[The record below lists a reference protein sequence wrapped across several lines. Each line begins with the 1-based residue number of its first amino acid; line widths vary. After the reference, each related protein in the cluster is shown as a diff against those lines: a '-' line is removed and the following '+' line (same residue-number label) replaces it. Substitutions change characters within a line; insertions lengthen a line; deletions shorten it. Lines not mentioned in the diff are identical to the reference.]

1 MQLAL
6 RVLIVFYMIIYM
18 PVALS
23 DRDEDLVSFK
33 NAYENYESY
42 YKQGNLRKSLP
53 EVRLAYELGGQLFG
67 KESLETAKLAYN
79 YGNNLLRL
87 RHYSDAESK
96 LTEALEIF
104 EQNYGQKSF
113 EQVPVLMDLGHTTA
127 NTHES
132 NASKKFYTLAFKISE
147 VHYGGESAEF
157 GWFSV
162 RSGID
167 MIMMSLD
174 PDKMG
179 LRHLQTGYDILRSSL
194 GENHVRTG
202 FAAYHL
208 GGYEVSSKHY
218 KKAKQ
223 YLLKALATFENP
235 DEPSSKIEL
244 STHAHLVRVY
254 EELGDRES
262 ATKHSLAIGRMTPFE
277 STQSYF
283 PIYKKAP
290 VYPKS
295 ALRRGKEGYVILEF
309 DVDENGFIREP
320 RVIATKGGKIFE
332 QPSLDVVKTFRY
344 APRFIDGQAVVVN
357 GVQNKLTFSIIK

>member
-18 PVALS
+18 PAALS
-23 DRDEDLVSFK
+23 DRDEDFVSFK
-33 NAYENYESY
+33 NAYENFDSF

-53 EVRLAYELGGQLFG
+53 EARLAYELGGQLFG
-67 KESLETAKLAYN
+67 KESLETARLAYN

-87 RHYSDAESK
+87 RQFSDAESK
-96 LTEALEIF
+96 LTESLEIF
-104 EQNYGQKSF
+104 EQTYGQNSF
-113 EQVPVLMDLGHTTA
+113 ELVPMLMDLGHTTA

-132 NASKKFYTLAFKISE
+132 SASKKFYTLAFKISE
-147 VHYGGESAEF
+147 QHYGGESAEF

-162 RSGID
+162 SSGID
-167 MIMMSLD
+167 MIMMSPD
-174 PDKMG
+174 TDKMG
-179 LRHLQTGYDILRSSL
+179 FRHLLTGYDILRSRL
-194 GENHVRTG
+194 GENHIRTG
-202 FAAYHL
+202 IAAYHL
-208 GGYEVSSKHY
+208 GGYEVSREHY
-218 KKAKQ
+218 KKAKE
-223 YLLKALATFENP
+223 YLLIALATFENP
-235 DEPSSKIEL
+235 DEPASKIEL

-295 ALRRGKEGYVILEF
+295 ALRSGKGGYVVLEF
-309 DVDENGFIREP
+309 DVDENGFVRKP

-332 QPSLDVVKTFRY
+332 QPSLDVVMTFRY
-344 APRFIDGQAVVVN
+344 APRFIDGQAVVVK
-357 GVQNKLTFSIIK
+357 GVQNRLDFSIIK